1 MLVFLKQNFRT
12 FERIVNWG
20 GFLRKKIGSLPC
32 WWGKIAFVKN
42 PPKSHKK
49 LTKIKISYVNNPS
62 MTLVNFC
69 RFFLLF
75 FTKTILPHQRWSDP
89 NFIKESTSDVV
100 FFFRSLF
107 LTEGR
112 IYSYWTRTVLFPLL
126 ALIPPTAVAMVTN
139 SLEFLVGITGSYAG
153 AGIQYVVPAALVY
166 YARQVKNI

>member
-1 MLVFLKQNFRT
+1 MK
-12 FERIVNWG
+12 
-20 GFLRKKIGSLPC
+20 
-32 WWGKIAFVKN
+32 
-42 PPKSHKK
+42 
-49 LTKIKISYVNNPS
+49 Y
-62 MTLVNFC
+62 
-69 RFFLLF
+69 
-75 FTKTILPHQRWSDP
+75 
-89 NFIKESTSDVV
+89 

-166 YARQVKNI
+166 YARQVKNNRIFFVCSVPRICFCIALLNLRLWHNW

>member
-1 MLVFLKQNFRT
+1 MK
-12 FERIVNWG
+12 
-20 GFLRKKIGSLPC
+20 
-32 WWGKIAFVKN
+32 
-42 PPKSHKK
+42 
-49 LTKIKISYVNNPS
+49 Y
-62 MTLVNFC
+62 
-69 RFFLLF
+69 
-75 FTKTILPHQRWSDP
+75 
-89 NFIKESTSDVV
+89 

-166 YARQVKNI
+166 YARQVKNTRIFFVCSVPRICFCIALLTRLRALTIKYKLD